1 MIGVLVV
8 KFMETTG
15 FKEEQILI
23 VEKII
28 EKITTELDFPF
39 EIVKKAINR
48 KHVIFITHL
57 FHLKMYEKIALYDN
71 KIKLIYQHEDFA
83 KIIDKLFLQECVD
96 KLEQYVN
103 YKLTYYYSTPFEL
116 IGDYFQNHFCLI
128 FDKRPEEKVDS
139 EIKKIEEQLCNI
151 LAKKIRQST
160 ARGPEYCKVTIL
172 DRFDTVY
179 QIKGW
184 LSHSWQR
191 GLNDEKT
198 QKVFFITVKNII
210 ESIIKEVEPNNDY
223 WQKIYIDINV
233 DNNYLLIINHRED
246 RSNLAYNLSVKM

>member
-1 MIGVLVV
+1 M
-8 KFMETTG
+8 KFLETSG
-15 FKEEQILI
+15 FTEEQLILI
-23 VEKII
+23 ENILK
-28 EKITTELDFPF
+28 KITAELDFPF

-151 LAKKIRQST
+151 LAKKLRQST

-172 DRFDTVY
+172 DNFDTVY

-184 LSHSWQR
+184 LSHSWQK
-191 GLNDEKT
+191 GLTDEKT
-198 QKVFFITVKNII
+198 QKVFFITVKNMI
-210 ESIIKEVEPNNDY
+210 ENIIKEVEPTDSL
-223 WQKIYIDINV
+223 WQKIYIDIDV
-233 DNNYLLIINHRED
+233 KNNYLLIINHREQD
-246 RSNLAYNLSVKM
+246 NSKLFYNSIS